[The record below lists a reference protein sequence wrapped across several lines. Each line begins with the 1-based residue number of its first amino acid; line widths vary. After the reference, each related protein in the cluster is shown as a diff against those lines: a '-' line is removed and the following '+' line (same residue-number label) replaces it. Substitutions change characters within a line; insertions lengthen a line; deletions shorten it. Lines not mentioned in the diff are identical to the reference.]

1 MSSEIQST
9 MVDVVRLT
17 QENGSTMLCRG
28 GEDAVKRAWDLW
40 PIVKAE
46 MTGEKQLLQWI
57 VADPEYDPNDYGF
70 LGMSEK

>member
-28 GEDAVKRAWDLW
+28 GEDAVKRFWEKW

-46 MTGEKQLLQWI
+46 KTGEKQLLQRMYVDEVDQPYI
-57 VADPEYDPNDYGF
+57 ISTH
-70 LGMSEK
+70 M

>member
-1 MSSEIQST
+1 MKEIHSEL
-9 MVDVVRLT
+9 VDVVRLT

-28 GEDAVKRAWDLW
+28 GEDAVRNAWDKW

-57 VADPEYDPNDYGF
+57 YIDEEDQPYIPSTH
-70 LGMSEK
+70 M

>member
-1 MSSEIQST
+1 MSSKIHSEL
-9 MVDVVRLT
+9 VDVVRLT

-28 GEDAVKRAWDLW
+28 GEDAVLNSWSKW

-46 MTGEKQLLQWI
+46 KTGEKELMQWI
-57 VADPEYDPNDYGF
+57 VADELYDPDDYGF

>member
-28 GEDAVKRAWDLW
+28 GEDAVLNSWSKW

-46 MTGEKQLLQWI
+46 MTGEKQLLQRI
-57 VADPEYDPNDYGF
+57 YVDEIDQPYIPSTH
-70 LGMSEK
+70 M

>member
-28 GEDAVKRAWDLW
+28 GEDAVKSFWEKW

-46 MTGEKQLLQWI
+46 KTGEKQLLQWI
-57 VADPEYDPNDYGF
+57 YADEEEDQSYIPSTH
-70 LGMSEK
+70 M

>member
-1 MSSEIQST
+1 MKEIHSE

-28 GEDAVKRAWDLW
+28 GEDAVKRFWDKW

-46 MTGEKQLLQWI
+46 KTGEKELMQWI
-57 VADPEYDPNDYGF
+57 VVDELYDPDDYGF
-70 LGMSEK
+70 LGMSDK

>member
-1 MSSEIQST
+1 MKEIHST

-40 PIVKAE
+40 PIVKVE

-57 VADPEYDPNDYGF
+57 YADEEEDQPYIPSTH
-70 LGMSEK
+70 M